1 MYTQASSATSVASHS
16 NRSISRSWAS
26 RIKTARPL
34 PQCVIIFSVPVPAKT
49 GSNSRCFILSFQIN
63 GRYVAY
69 AHTIFAYS
77 AFLTALACGLGLH
90 YTKIVENQY
99 YTYPDEW
106 FPSVSATIGDRYPER
121 SFFQVF
127 IAITSGARF
136 TLVFLWYLLVARPT
150 TVKSS
155 KFLAGVGLFRT
166 ITCGGW
172 TYVTSTDDHDWHD
185 IFMISYLVAT
195 IPWTVGC
202 ITLGPRN
209 PRSLKWRKIF
219 AGCFFG
225 TILPLVYF
233 FIQHKVHRVAGG
245 EFCSPFSFFSF
256 PPLLFLPSFFLV
268 FVLFFLLLLLVFFVL
283 IPRVFSAYTI
293 YAFFEW
299 SLVLFDV
306 AFDAVTA
313 IDFAGFEIVVKDIQ
327 GVTKGYVMQIL
338 PK

>member
-1 MYTQASSATSVASHS
+1 M
-16 NRSISRSWAS
+16 
-26 RIKTARPL
+26 
-34 PQCVIIFSVPVPAKT
+34 
-49 GSNSRCFILSFQIN
+49 SFQIN

-136 TLVFLWYLLVARPT
+136 ALVFLWYLLVARPT

-256 PPLLFLPSFFLV
+256 PPLLFLPSLFSCFCSPFFSSSFGV
-268 FVLFFLLLLLVFFVL
+268 FCANSEGVFQHTRSTPSSSGLSFSSTLLLTPSLLL
-283 IPRVFSAYTI
+283 TLLGSRS
-293 YAFFEW
+293 
-299 SLVLFDV
+299 S
-306 AFDAVTA
+306 
-313 IDFAGFEIVVKDIQ
+313 
-327 GVTKGYVMQIL
+327 
-338 PK
+338 